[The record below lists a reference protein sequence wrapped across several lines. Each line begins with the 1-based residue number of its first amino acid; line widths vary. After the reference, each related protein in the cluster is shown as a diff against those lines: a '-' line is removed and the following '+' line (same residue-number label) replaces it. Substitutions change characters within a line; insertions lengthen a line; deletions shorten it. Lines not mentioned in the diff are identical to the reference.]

1 MEKIKN
7 VRTGDIIAFKTKAI
21 WYNPLTW
28 LGPIIRKIA
37 KIEYNHVGVIVELY
51 NKPFVFEAIDKGFL
65 PMSFEEKIKD
75 KEHIKDFVIL
85 TIKCI
90 FFLYGLFSTSQL
102 PPPAVWRVGWKGLLG
117 MFYFCLYFL
126 LVVSQYLEE
135 VVRVSFY
142 HIFLFL

>member
-75 KEHIKDFVIL
+75 KKHIKKYFTT
-85 TIKCI
+85 TIPEQ
-90 FFLYGLFSTSQL
+90 T
-102 PPPAVWRVGWKGLLG
+102 
-117 MFYFCLYFL
+117 
-126 LVVSQYLEE
+126 
-135 VVRVSFY
+135 
-142 HIFLFL
+142 